1 MTNKKGQALIEVV
14 LIFVVLL
21 IATTGVLTIY
31 KSFWKTKYKK
41 ISFLS
46 GIYIGG
52 SSKVNYVK

>member
-21 IATTGVLTIY
+21 IAITGVLTIY

-46 GIYIGG
+46 GALVAS

>member
-14 LIFVVLL
+14 LIFVALL
-21 IATTGVLTIY
+21 IATTGVLAIY

-41 ISFLS
+41 VSFFPGTLVV
-46 GIYIGG
+46 G